1 MIKQKFFKHGWYY
14 LYRIHSKKLN
24 QIPEEYENLK
34 NYLNDMLDNCPNK
47 YFETGPRSSQTKI
60 QLDNIKI
67 HKIEG
72 HEVCA
77 LAKQA
82 LNIEIKQTPHNKIQN
97 YFLQNDKRTIAVETP
112 IWMKKEELKN
122 FEEIFNSKEPL
133 TGHID
138 LIRSEDNYI
147 WVWDYKPNAKKEKY
161 ASTQVCL
168 YATMLSKRTNIPIE
182 KFKCGYFNEKI
193 AFVFKPQNIEV
204 IQKILKD

>member
-1 MIKQKFFKHGWYY
+1 MIKQAFFKHGWYY

-24 QIPEEYENLK
+24 QIPVEYKNLK
-34 NYLNDMLDNCPNK
+34 IYLNDMLDNCPNK
-47 YFETGPRSSQTKI
+47 YFEIGPRGSQTRIK
-60 QLDNIKI
+60 LDNLKI

-72 HEVCA
+72 HEVCN

-82 LNIEIKQTPHNKIQN
+82 LNTDIKQTPHNKVQN
-97 YFLQNDKRTIAVETP
+97 YFLQNDKKTIAVEAP
-112 IWMKKEELKN
+112 IWLKKEELKN
-122 FEEIFNSKEPL
+122 FKEMFNSEYPL

-138 LIRSEDNYI
+138 LIRNEDNHI
-147 WVWDYKPNAKKEKY
+147 WIWDYKPNAEKEKY

-168 YATMLSKRTNIPIE
+168 YTIMLSKRTNIPLE

-193 AFVFKPQNIEV
+193 AFIFKPQNIGT